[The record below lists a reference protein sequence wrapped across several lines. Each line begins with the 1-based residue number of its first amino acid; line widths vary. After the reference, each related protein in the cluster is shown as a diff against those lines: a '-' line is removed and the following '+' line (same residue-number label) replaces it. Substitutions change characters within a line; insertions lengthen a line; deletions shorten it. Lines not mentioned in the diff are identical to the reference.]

1 MTQGYRVG
9 KAFRHYHLAVGDGH
23 QIYVEEYGKPD
34 GLPVVVNHGGPG
46 CGVNSDSTQYFNPRR
61 YRIILFSQR
70 GCGGST
76 PSELENNTP
85 RHLVQDIVQLIDHLE
100 IKQTILAGGSWGAT
114 LSLLFAHTYPER
126 VKGLI
131 LWASFLATVDDL
143 KWLYSSQG
151 AGAQFYPESY
161 RTFSQGLTCE
171 QDILAYY
178 RDALFGEDEL
188 LQHKAAQHWH
198 DWDRQ
203 VTLAA
208 SLSRYHLE
216 QASCVTQQ
224 AKIMC
229 HYFSPEIFPQLSGL
243 DIATDALKGIPCWF
257 IHGRHDLV
265 CRFAPVQRLA
275 HELKAQLYILDGLGH
290 SGANEA
296 YFEAIR
302 RAADLL
308 ACKLNT

>member
-1 MTQGYRVG
+1 MTQGYIVG

-23 QIYVEEYGKPD
+23 QIYVKEYGKPD
-34 GLPVVVNHGGPG
+34 GLPIIVNHGGPG
-46 CGVNSDSTQYFNPRR
+46 CGLNSESTQYFNPKR

-76 PSELENNTP
+76 PSELKNNTP
-85 RHLVQDIVQLIDHLE
+85 LHLVKDIVQLMDHLE

-114 LSLLFAHTYPER
+114 LSLFFAHTHPER

-143 KWLYSSQG
+143 KWLYSPQG

-161 RTFSQGLTCE
+161 RVFSQGLTSE
-171 QDILAYY
+171 HDILAYY
-178 RDALFGEDEL
+178 RHTLFGDDEL

-216 QASCVTQQ
+216 QPSCVTQQ

-229 HYFSPEIFPQLSGL
+229 HYFSPEVFSQLSGL
-243 DIATDALKGIPCWF
+243 DTATDALRSIPCWF

-265 CRFAPVQRLA
+265 CRFAPVQKLA
-275 HELKAQLYILDGLGH
+275 DELKAQLYILDGLGH

-296 YFEAIR
+296 YYEAIR

-308 ACKLNT
+308 ACKLHT

>member
-1 MTQGYRVG
+1 MAQGYRVG
-9 KAFRHYHLAVGDGH
+9 EVSRQFHFAVGDGH
-23 QIYVEEYGKPD
+23 QIYVEEYGKAD
-34 GLPVVVNHGGPG
+34 GLPVIVNHGGPG
-46 CGVNSDSTQYFNPRR
+46 CGLSRDSAQYFNPQR

-76 PSELENNTP
+76 PLELDNNTP
-85 RHLVQDIVQLIDHLE
+85 KHLVSDIVSLLDHLE
-100 IKQTILAGGSWGAT
+100 IKQSVLAGGSWGAT
-114 LSLLFAHTYPER
+114 LSLLFAHLYPER
-126 VKGLI
+126 VRGLI
-131 LWASFLATVDDL
+131 LWASFLATDDDL
-143 KWLYSSQG
+143 RWLYSTQG

-161 RTFSQGLTCE
+161 SAFSQGLSCE
-171 QDILAYY
+171 HDILAYY
-178 RDALFGEDEL
+178 RDALFSQDEL

-203 VTLAA
+203 VTMAA

-216 QASCVTQQ
+216 QPSCITQQ
-224 AKIMC
+224 AKLMC
-229 HYFSPEIFPQLSGL
+229 HYFSPEIFSQLKGL
-243 DIATDALKGIPCWF
+243 DIAPDALRGIPSWF

-275 HELKAQLYILDGLGH
+275 EELNAQLYILDGLGH
-290 SGANEA
+290 SGANDA

-308 ACKLNT
+308 ACKLHT